1 MVNILSNRA
10 TLYSVFFLS
19 VVYLFF
25 LLLNYDFPSVFFFG
39 LVGLVSSFFTRNM
52 VVVLS
57 ISLIVT
63 MILKMGGVLGVSS
76 MPPIAPASET
86 TITTEMIFFEE
97 DDNPEFIEFKKTYQS
112 REISDSDSDSGSEDN
127 EYDVQY
133 GEIVFDT
140 DIQDRPMQNNQSL
153 SPSDLEIVDFVKNE
167 EPSTN
172 DLLMVPGYQSSIM
185 LSHDSTLD
193 FDNPIEMIPVDMES
207 TYGYEFNNPFSKL
220 GQKCGVS
227 DQYSCFN

>member
-1 MVNILSNRA
+1 MVQKGGMINILSNRA

-19 VVYLFF
+19 IVYLFF

-63 MILKMGGVLGVSS
+63 IILKMGGVLGDFSS
-76 MPPIAPASET
+76 PSLPPTSET
-86 TITTEMIFFEE
+86 VVTTEMIIFDE
-97 DDNPEFIEFKKTYQS
+97 DGNPSIVDSTNINDKYQNTHDTTHGNTHIINDKIQ
-112 REISDSDSDSGSEDN
+112 EIHYD
-127 EYDVQY
+127 EY
-133 GEIVFDT
+133 IFN
-140 DIQDRPMQNNQSL
+140 RA
-153 SPSDLEIVDFVKNE
+153 DLEIIDMVNE
-167 EPSTN
+167 DEPSA
-172 DLLMVPGYQSSIM
+172 DELLMIPGYQSSIM
-185 LSHDSTLD
+185 LSNDSTLD
-193 FDNPIEMIPVDMES
+193 FEIPIETIPVDMES

>member
-1 MVNILSNRA
+1 MVQKGGMVNLLSNRA

-19 VVYLFF
+19 IVYLFF

-63 MILKMGGVLGVSS
+63 MVLKMGGVLGEFSS
-76 MPPIAPASET
+76 PPLPLASET
-86 TITTEMIFFEE
+86 VTTTEMIFFDENGNPIAMDLNNRSENIEITEE
-97 DDNPEFIEFKKTYQS
+97 DDIPDFSISHKKMEQPQYENTFS
-112 REISDSDSDSGSEDN
+112 RADSEIID
-127 EYDVQY
+127 
-133 GEIVFDT
+133 IVNT
-140 DIQDRPMQNNQSL
+140 D
-153 SPSDLEIVDFVKNE
+153 
-167 EPSTN
+167 EPSVN
-172 DLLMVPGYQSSIM
+172 ELLMVPGYQSSIM
-185 LSHDSTLD
+185 LSNDSTLD
-193 FDNPIEMIPVDMES
+193 FDNPIETIPVDMES

-227 DQYSCFN
+227 DQYSCF

>member
-52 VVVLS
+52 VIVLS
-57 ISLIVT
+57 ISLIIT
-63 MILKMGGVLGVSS
+63 MILKMGGVLGESS
-76 MPPIAPASET
+76 MPPVRPASET
-86 TITTEMIFFEE
+86 IVTTEMIIFE
-97 DDNPEFIEFKKTYQS
+97 DDENPEFIDLQYTNQ
-112 REISDSDSDSGSEDN
+112 SDSPQDNYSD
-127 EYDVQY
+127 
-133 GEIVFDT
+133 
-140 DIQDRPMQNNQSL
+140 NQSENQYDEEEMDDDVKDSTIKNNNTL
-153 SPSDLEIVDFVKNE
+153 SPSDSEIVEFVKNE

-193 FDNPIEMIPVDMES
+193 FDNPIELIPVDMES

-227 DQYSCFN
+227 DQYSCFH